1 MASPAASAPTA
12 SGSKVLPLTQTSIGQ
27 KAVVAITGALL
38 YGFAFTH
45 AAGNLQVFLGQ
56 EHFNEYAE
64 MLQSMPK
71 IVWATRIG
79 LLAALLTHVALVVS
93 IASKASKARPG
104 RYRVDAPIA
113 KDQSIL
119 ERYARQTMLLSGL
132 IVFAYLTFHLLHL
145 TAGVVPSLFF
155 HRGMAFEN
163 LVYGMRVPWV
173 AGFYIFANLLLG
185 LHLFH
190 GCTALFQTLGLK
202 HAQWDA
208 RTKPLAL
215 ALVAVIVGTNV
226 SIPIACLT
234 RVAGGELPD
243 DPSELVIPT
252 AEDAELEALAD

>member
-1 MASPAASAPTA
+1 MASSTAAKA
-12 SGSKVLPLTQTSIGQ
+12 LPLQQTSIGQ
-27 KAVVAITGALL
+27 KALVAITGAIL
-38 YGFAFTH
+38 YGFAFAH

-56 EHFNEYAE
+56 EAFNAYAE
-64 MLQSMPK
+64 GLQSMPK
-71 IVWATRIG
+71 IVWGTRFV
-79 LLAALLTHVALVVS
+79 LLGALLTHVALVIS

-119 ERYARQTMLLSGL
+119 QRYARQTMLLSGL
-132 IVFAYLTFHLLHL
+132 IVFAYLAFHIVHL
-145 TAGVVPSLFF
+145 TAGVAPGLFF
-155 HRGMAFEN
+155 VRGMAFEN

-202 HAQWDA
+202 HPQWDA
-208 RTKPLAL
+208 RTKPLAF

-234 RVAGGELPD
+234 RIAGGELPD
-243 DPSELVIPT
+243 DPSELVIPSD
-252 AEDAELEALAD
+252 EDAELEVVAD